1 MKMINKFQSQIRNF
15 LDVSGLK
22 PGSAAPLSG
31 AMDAIIN
38 AFKPVFNAPIFK
50 PAPVLSSTVPAP
62 QTRFT
67 AEKRPSGFAPR
78 KPRNIWE

>member
-1 MKMINKFQSQIRNF
+1 MMKKFSEQIRNF

-31 AMDAIIN
+31 AMDAVIN
-38 AFKPVFNAPIFK
+38 AFKPVFNAPLLK
-50 PAPVLSSTVPAP
+50 PVRALTANVRAP

-67 AEKRPSGFAPR
+67 APKGPSGFAPR

>member
-1 MKMINKFQSQIRNF
+1 MSKFTKQIRNF

-31 AMDAIIN
+31 AMDAIVN
-38 AFKPVFNAPIFK
+38 AFKPVFNAPVFQ
-50 PAPVLSSTVPAP
+50 PVRVLASNIRSP

-67 AEKRPSGFAPR
+67 AQKKGPSGFAPR